1 MAGAARFEKVFQHAL
16 ERGALLRPLGSVV
29 YFLPPYVI
37 TPEQIDFLAEVASEG
52 IDIATRSDIG
62 VAVPSNFH
70 PDFRDPG

>member
-1 MAGAARFEKVFQHAL
+1 MKVFQHAL

-37 TPEQIDFLAEVASEG
+37 TPEQIDFLAEVATEG
-52 IDIATRSDIG
+52 IDIATRSSIN
-62 VAVPSNFH
+62 VAVRKNFH

>member
-1 MAGAARFEKVFQHAL
+1 VFQHAL

-37 TPEQIDFLAEVASEG
+37 TPEQIDFLAEVATEG
-52 IDIATRSDIG
+52 IDIATRATTQ
-62 VAVPSNFH
+62 VAVPTNFH